1 MLFKKTNCCFLL
13 AGLSI
18 ALLSIGSLTPRKW
31 GDRSKENCHFEVCIR
46 DTGIHADIVVPI
58 KNKIFD
64 WRNEL
69 YLNEIGRDKLTNYNY
84 LSFGWGDRDF
94 YMQTPTWQDF
104 NIVTALR
111 ALFLPTPSVMYV
123 QSDRVIPSNIRIKCV
138 KVSRTDY
145 LQLMEFIKDTFQVD
159 TKGRK
164 IRIGNGHRPNAG
176 FYAAKGSY
184 SILRNCNSWAAEGL
198 RAADINTPLWD
209 GLSVAIMW
217 HLRSGC

>member
-1 MLFKKTNCCFLL
+1 MLLKKMNCCFLL

-31 GDRSKENCHFEVCIR
+31 GGLKEDCNFEVCVS

-64 WRNEL
+64 WYHDL
-69 YLNEIGRDKLTNYNY
+69 SLNEIGSDRVANYNY

-94 YMQTPTWQDF
+94 YMQTPTWQDL
-104 NIVTALR
+104 NIITTFR

-123 QSDRVIPSNIRIKCV
+123 QGYRVIPSNMRIKCV
-138 KVSRTDY
+138 KVSRTNY
-145 LQLMEFIKDTFQVD
+145 LQLIEFIKDSFQVD
-159 TKGRK
+159 TKGSK

-198 RAADINTPLWD
+198 READINTPLWD
-209 GLSVAIMW
+209 GFSAAIMW
-217 HLRSGC
+217 HFRSGC